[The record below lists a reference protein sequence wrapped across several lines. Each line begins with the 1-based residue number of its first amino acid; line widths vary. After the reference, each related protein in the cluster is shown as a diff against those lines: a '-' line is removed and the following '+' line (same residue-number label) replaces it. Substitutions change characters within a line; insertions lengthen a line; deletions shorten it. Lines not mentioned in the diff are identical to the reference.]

1 MSILA
6 GILLNTSLK
15 LNFGKAALNTSIFV
29 NGFVC
34 LLSAYF
40 LNFCGKRR
48 SDRGA

>member
-29 NGFVC
+29 NGFVY
-34 LLSAYF
+34 LLNAYF
-40 LNFCGKRR
+40 LNFCGT
-48 SDRGA
+48 